1 MSTKNVPAFVV
12 ILALCVTLV
21 SGCTTVTRS
30 DGSTVRIPAAGY
42 VGAMAAAN
50 ITCQDNVQALMSE
63 NAKLKARI
71 AELEAK
77 LSEAKK

>member
-1 MSTKNVPAFVV
+1 MSMKNFFAWLLIV
-12 ILALCVTLV
+12 ALCVTFAP
-21 SGCTTVTRS
+21 GCTTVTRS

-50 ITCQDNVQALMSE
+50 ITCQDNVQSLLAE

-71 AELEAK
+71 VELEAK
-77 LSEAKK
+77 LNEPKK